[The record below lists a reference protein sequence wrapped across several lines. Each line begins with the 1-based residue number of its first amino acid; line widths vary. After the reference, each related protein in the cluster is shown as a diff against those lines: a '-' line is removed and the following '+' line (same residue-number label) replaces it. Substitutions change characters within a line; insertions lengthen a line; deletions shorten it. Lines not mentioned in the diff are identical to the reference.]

1 MSTLGSRSSIKTALG
16 KSHLFEAVAEGKR
29 RFGMT
34 KKDGKKN
41 PIVKGLETLMNRS
54 ELKGIVDHTERS
66 KALGDDMMK
75 KMSSLESA
83 TGKKAV
89 DVLKMIGER
98 A

>member
-1 MSTLGSRSSIKTALG
+1 MSTLGSRSFHAIPMG
-16 KSHLFEAVAEGKR
+16 KSRLFEAVAHGKR
-29 RFGMT
+29 HYGLA
-34 KKDGKKN
+34 KKDGKKD
-41 PIVKGLETLMNRS
+41 PVTKGLETLMNRS

-66 KALGDDMMK
+66 KALGDDIMK

-83 TGKKAV
+83 TGKKAT